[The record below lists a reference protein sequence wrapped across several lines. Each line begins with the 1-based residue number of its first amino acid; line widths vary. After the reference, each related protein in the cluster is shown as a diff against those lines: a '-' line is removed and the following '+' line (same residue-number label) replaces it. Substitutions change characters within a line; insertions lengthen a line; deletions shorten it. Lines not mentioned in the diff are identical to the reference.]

1 MLLNHCLLLTQH
13 DKQLV
18 KTVEKLFF
26 LHAVDFIC
34 QTTLYSKN
42 WRAEF
47 SLFQCLL
54 LTYQEKFAS
63 GFQLIYFFMI

>member
-34 QTTLYSKN
+34 QTTLYCKN

-54 LTYQEKFAS
+54 LTYQENFLPQ
-63 GFQLIYFFMI
+63 GFS